1 MPKVFLS
8 AGHGGKDPGAVAY
21 GIKEKDINL
30 NIMLSCKD
38 VLEKHG
44 VEVVCSRL
52 KDENDSVSNEV
63 AEANASEADVAA
75 SFLTN
80 AGRGNGSETF
90 YSTKDA
96 DGKRLA
102 ELCEKYVRELGQN
115 AHGKNPVKGGDHLFF
130 IRKTKMTAILCEC
143 AFIDNNNDNDI
154 IDTVPEQKALG
165 EAYAKAIL
173 EYFGI
178 AFEDTIVELEN
189 CKPVEEPKKEVK
201 EPVKEDAKSIS
212 PAKSFDKELSGQYE
226 VVSKTGLHLR
236 SGAGMNNE
244 SLLVMPN
251 GAKCVNYGYYTN
263 VSGIKWM
270 YVQFVNKGTKYT
282 GFASGK
288 FLKKM

>member
-1 MPKVFLS
+1 M
-8 AGHGGKDPGAVAY
+8 
-21 GIKEKDINL
+21 
-30 NIMLSCKD
+30 
-38 VLEKHG
+38 
-44 VEVVCSRL
+44 
-52 KDENDSVSNEV
+52 
-63 AEANASEADVAA
+63 
-75 SFLTN
+75 
-80 AGRGNGSETF
+80 
-90 YSTKDA
+90 
-96 DGKRLA
+96 
-102 ELCEKYVRELGQN
+102 
-115 AHGKNPVKGGDHLFF
+115 FF

-178 AFEDTIVELEN
+178 AFVDTIVELEN

-201 EPVKEDAKSIS
+201 EPVKEEVKSTS

-236 SGAGMNNE
+236 SGAGTNNE